1 MCQATIPLRVKYRL
15 PFSHRRR
22 RRHDGAAEGDPQA
35 AEQQQQ
41 EGGAAAAAG
50 AEGIPGLAVL
60 VAQLQ
65 VGCVGR
71 LHAAAR
77 RGMGFNCHGRTVSG
91 PLGKTVGA
99 ARCAY
104 RHTLSTIVAGR
115 LPRPL

>member
-22 RRHDGAAEGDPQA
+22 RRHGGAADGDPQA

-41 EGGAAAAAG
+41 QEGGAAAVAG
-50 AEGIPGLAVL
+50 AEGIPGLAAL

-71 LHAAAR
+71 VHPAAR
-77 RGMGFNCHGRTVSG
+77 RGMVFNCHGRTIQ
-91 PLGKTVGA
+91 L
-99 ARCAY
+99 
-104 RHTLSTIVAGR
+104 GR
-115 LPRPL
+115 LAKP